1 VPVTRIKFGVPWAPY
16 PEALDIHLLRG
27 QSTGN
32 LHDQLYVQDAADS
45 KWKSVVAEYTGNDIE
60 ISFVPVFKIVHD
72 DTVPAYSNFGISVD
86 KKTGRVSVD
95 NTWTSD
101 GSPHNFILEAFISDN
116 GNGIPWIKIASAV
129 VRIHVH
135 LSVASIRL
143 TPSLLSLRRQK
154 PSGQAEDAGPQ
165 FAVRAEFDDGTTGDI
180 SYSDDLT
187 FTPATWFQGR
197 LIRIPASAANTVAPF
212 AVTVTASAKWNS
224 KSAQAQLEVL
234 QPWATEPN
242 VPTADLLDGQPGVWD
257 GTIKPETVP
266 NIIFLGCGFT
276 AASQAMFRMV
286 ADTIVH
292 KLKTDRLLQPY
303 GYLATSM
310 NYWSVMVPAPDAGV
324 SVRSE
329 VQQLTEGGQL
339 FAQLVPT
346 PVEAPPASTDW
357 DLQHLIYAAGLPV
370 PADLKLVRQVDPN
383 QQGQP
388 PQPIATLDALRAL
401 PLNQLDFQL
410 LFNRWAA
417 IMRLDDPVNMIA
429 ALSRSVVQQWIALAD
444 RAFIDEVNGFPAVS
458 VGAPPMAGINDTG
471 LLALH
476 DLRGEQSAPITAF
489 FQRVTATPRNGV
501 TVTLDDTGAAQPGL
515 GYLWAEDRAGFAFD
529 NRSFVVALN
538 NSTDGR
544 ARIAEPGVQTSLNL
558 SGVGPDGKTFP
569 MKGFPVTRNPGSS
582 GLALALPTD
591 TLMLRPPTWRVFA
604 HELTHTFHLGDEY
617 VERADT
623 YTGPDTDFDE
633 VPNLMTEAGA
643 RIQGET
649 QKISFPLIKWNWH
662 RIRKASVIRLPIDDR
677 LANGTFRVFVR
688 KGTGFQLAVG
698 DFVLLRQRTRRTVIK
713 RDPLTSN
720 VEFRVEE
727 IHPDNVNDPND
738 KINMTIVI
746 KNDSPLVD
754 VTPFGPGS
762 LIYLPIPTSPP
773 EMLRPYLTLVSPLAE
788 RIMTGI
794 GGSMLGTACDIFFQT
809 LGRGAYTQAPN
820 VPAGLNVNI
829 PDKDLPGL
837 VGAYFGGSQWACG
850 VLRPTGQC
858 LMRES
863 WDEETT
869 LCPVCR
875 YALVEWLNPE
885 QHWQIDRDYDGK
897 YRL

>member
-1 VPVTRIKFGVPWAPY
+1 MINCTCRTPPT
-16 PEALDIHLLRG
+16 
-27 QSTGN
+27 
-32 LHDQLYVQDAADS
+32 S

-329 VQQLTEGGQL
+329 VQQLTESGQL

-569 MKGFPVTRNPGSS
+569 M
-582 GLALALPTD
+582 
-591 TLMLRPPTWRVFA
+591 RP
-604 HELTHTFHLGDEY
+604 HLG
-617 VERADT
+617 RAAARCGRRCDART
-623 YTGPDTDFDE
+623 
-633 VPNLMTEAGA
+633 NHAG
-643 RIQGET
+643 R
-649 QKISFPLIKWNWH
+649 H
-662 RIRKASVIRLPIDDR
+662 
-677 LANGTFRVFVR
+677 
-688 KGTGFQLAVG
+688 
-698 DFVLLRQRTRRTVIK
+698 RQRTATVHRNRPVRQRLDAICVADPDPRSGCDRLVVRRT
-713 RDPLTSN
+713 DPRPHR
-720 VEFRVEE
+720 RVPRRRCDRYPRQPRLVGPAGSGTAPARRTADQRCR
-727 IHPDNVNDPND
+727 H
-738 KINMTIVI
+738 
-746 KNDSPLVD
+746 PLVR
-754 VTPFGPGS
+754 G
-762 LIYLPIPTSPP
+762 
-773 EMLRPYLTLVSPLAE
+773 
-788 RIMTGI
+788 
-794 GGSMLGTACDIFFQT
+794 LGR
-809 LGRGAYTQAPN
+809 LGRGRD
-820 VPAGLNVNI
+820 PAT
-829 PDKDLPGL
+829 PGL
-837 VGAYFGGSQWACG
+837 R
-850 VLRPTGQC
+850 LR
-858 LMRES
+858 R
-863 WDEETT
+863 
-869 LCPVCR
+869 
-875 YALVEWLNPE
+875 
-885 QHWQIDRDYDGK
+885 RDH
-897 YRL
+897 

>member
-1 VPVTRIKFGVPWAPY
+1 
-16 PEALDIHLLRG
+16 
-27 QSTGN
+27 
-32 LHDQLYVQDAADS
+32 
-45 KWKSVVAEYTGNDIE
+45 
-60 ISFVPVFKIVHD
+60 
-72 DTVPAYSNFGISVD
+72 
-86 KKTGRVSVD
+86 
-95 NTWTSD
+95 
-101 GSPHNFILEAFISDN
+101 
-116 GNGIPWIKIASAV
+116 V

-154 PSGQAEDAGPQ
+154 PSGHAEDAGPQ

-688 KGTGFQLAVG
+688 KGTGFQFAVG